1 MKWVLI
7 ILGLL
12 LFLMGTTF
20 ILQGLGVYPVGLMA
34 YQVKWAYIGTVLDL
48 VGIGLIVLA
57 VHRRKNLPPSP
68 TG

>member
-1 MKWVLI
+1 MKWALI

-34 YQVKWAYIGTVLDL
+34 YQVKWAYIGTILDL

-57 VHRRKNLPPSP
+57 ARRRKNLPPKS
-68 TG
+68 